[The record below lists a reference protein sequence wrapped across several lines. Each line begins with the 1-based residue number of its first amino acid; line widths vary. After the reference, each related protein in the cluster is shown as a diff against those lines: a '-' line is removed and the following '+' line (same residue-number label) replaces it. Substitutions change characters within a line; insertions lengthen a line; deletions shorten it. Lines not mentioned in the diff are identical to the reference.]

1 MPETLCKNCGKA
13 TLRNRAGSV
22 TSYFFQ
28 HNYCQ
33 CQKVRPTKE
42 AKPAASQ
49 ANCPVCPSCGKAQ
62 PINSRQGSFTAFLFK
77 ELRCQCKNNATSSAG
92 KSRQSPANRRTHAA
106 DRATQRRQFTESL
119 RSNNAIASEMFERS
133 ILPPG
138 TVIADTFKIK
148 TQIGLGGMGVVYL
161 AEHLAL
167 RRKFALKILSTEFV
181 NEQNW
186 LRFKA
191 EAKILAGLN
200 HSIFVKV
207 YDLGIHDKS
216 LPFYS
221 MDYIEGKSLEEM
233 LLERSSIELPQ
244 ALEIFLQVLDGL
256 AYAHRNGVI
265 HRDIKPGNIMVS
277 TINGATAVRVLDFGI
292 SKLIGSDS
300 RDIQSLTAMGEIFG
314 SPSYMSPEQCSG
326 SAVDARSDIYSIGC
340 TLFEVLTGFVPYQG
354 ETALETVIMHQEH
367 DLPTLSEVAPDKRFP
382 VSIELV
388 LAKCL
393 AKKPGDRYQSAKE
406 LAIDL
411 NRVKEGKD
419 VQNYSSQIAVIA
431 KAPKTSNKILAV
443 ALLSAFLLLV
453 CAFVLL
459 LRSNQVVTTSK
470 TSVVK
475 SNETAEATQGKDA
488 DLLNV
493 MAAKQNQ
500 EHSAAKN
507 ILIESSIFMESSM
520 EQASEDYE
528 YSDRTLDFDNQ

>member
-1 MPETLCKNCGKA
+1 
-13 TLRNRAGSV
+13 
-22 TSYFFQ
+22 
-28 HNYCQ
+28 
-33 CQKVRPTKE
+33 
-42 AKPAASQ
+42 
-49 ANCPVCPSCGKAQ
+49 
-62 PINSRQGSFTAFLFK
+62 
-77 ELRCQCKNNATSSAG
+77 
-92 KSRQSPANRRTHAA
+92 
-106 DRATQRRQFTESL
+106 
-119 RSNNAIASEMFERS
+119 MFARS

-148 TQIGLGGMGVVYL
+148 RQIGLGGMGVVYL

-167 RRKFALKILSTEFV
+167 RRKVALKILSTEFV

-191 EAKILAGLN
+191 EAQILAGLN

-233 LLERSSIELPQ
+233 LVERSSIELPQ
-244 ALEIFLQVLDGL
+244 ALDIFIQVLDGL

-265 HRDIKPGNIMVS
+265 HRDLKPGNIMIS
-277 TINGATAVRVLDFGI
+277 TTNGALAVRVLDFGI

-300 RDIQSLTAMGEIFG
+300 HDIQSLTAMGEIFG

-354 ETALETVIMHQEH
+354 ETALETVIMHQDQ
-367 DLPTLSEVAPDKRFP
+367 DLPSLSEVAPDKQFP
-382 VSIELV
+382 ISIELV

-393 AKKPGDRYQSAKE
+393 AKNPGDRYQSAKE

-411 NRVKEGKD
+411 TRVKEGKN
-419 VQNYSSQIAVIA
+419 VQNYSSQAA
-431 KAPKTSNKILAV
+431 KTAIAPKTSNKPLAV
-443 ALLSAFLLLV
+443 ALLSAFLLIG
-453 CAFVLL
+453 CAFALLL
-459 LRSNQVVTTSK
+459 LRSNQALTTSK
-470 TSVVK
+470 ASAIR
-475 SNETAEATQGKDA
+475 SNETGEATQHKDA

-493 MAAKQNQ
+493 MAAKQSQ
-500 EHSAAKN
+500 EHSAAKTT
-507 ILIESSIFMESSM
+507 LRESSKFMESSM

>member
-1 MPETLCKNCGKA
+1 
-13 TLRNRAGSV
+13 
-22 TSYFFQ
+22 
-28 HNYCQ
+28 
-33 CQKVRPTKE
+33 
-42 AKPAASQ
+42 
-49 ANCPVCPSCGKAQ
+49 
-62 PINSRQGSFTAFLFK
+62 
-77 ELRCQCKNNATSSAG
+77 
-92 KSRQSPANRRTHAA
+92 
-106 DRATQRRQFTESL
+106 
-119 RSNNAIASEMFERS
+119 
-133 ILPPG
+133 
-138 TVIADTFKIK
+138 
-148 TQIGLGGMGVVYL
+148 
-161 AEHLAL
+161 
-167 RRKFALKILSTEFV
+167 
-181 NEQNW
+181 
-186 LRFKA
+186 
-191 EAKILAGLN
+191 
-200 HSIFVKV
+200 
-207 YDLGIHDKS
+207 
-216 LPFYS
+216 
-221 MDYIEGKSLEEM
+221 
-233 LLERSSIELPQ
+233 
-244 ALEIFLQVLDGL
+244 
-256 AYAHRNGVI
+256 
-265 HRDIKPGNIMVS
+265 
-277 TINGATAVRVLDFGI
+277 
-292 SKLIGSDS
+292 
-300 RDIQSLTAMGEIFG
+300 
-314 SPSYMSPEQCSG
+314 
-326 SAVDARSDIYSIGC
+326 
-340 TLFEVLTGFVPYQG
+340 
-354 ETALETVIMHQEH
+354 MHQEH

-475 SNETAEATQGKDA
+475 SNEKAEATQGKDA

-507 ILIESSIFMESSM
+507 ILIESSKFMESSM

>member
-1 MPETLCKNCGKA
+1 
-13 TLRNRAGSV
+13 
-22 TSYFFQ
+22 
-28 HNYCQ
+28 
-33 CQKVRPTKE
+33 
-42 AKPAASQ
+42 
-49 ANCPVCPSCGKAQ
+49 
-62 PINSRQGSFTAFLFK
+62 
-77 ELRCQCKNNATSSAG
+77 
-92 KSRQSPANRRTHAA
+92 
-106 DRATQRRQFTESL
+106 
-119 RSNNAIASEMFERS
+119 MFERS

-167 RRKFALKILSTEFV
+167 HRKFALKILSTEFV

-200 HSIFVKV
+200 HNIFVKV

-233 LLERSSIELPQ
+233 LVERSSIELSK
-244 ALEIFLQVLDGL
+244 ALDIFLQVLDGL

-367 DLPTLSEVAPDKRFP
+367 DLPSLSEVAPEKQFP
-382 VSIELV
+382 ISIELV

-393 AKKPGDRYQSAKE
+393 AKKPADRYQSAKE

-411 NRVKEGKD
+411 TRVKEGKD
-419 VQNYSSQIAVIA
+419 VQNYAGQIAVIA
-431 KAPKTSNKILAV
+431 KAPKTSNKSLAV

-453 CAFVLL
+453 CVFVLL
-459 LRSNQVVTTSK
+459 LRSNQALTSSK
-470 TSVVK
+470 IIAIR
-475 SNETAEATQGKDA
+475 SNETAEGPQHKDA

-500 EHSAAKN
+500 EQSAAKN
-507 ILIESSIFMESSM
+507 TLIESSKFMESSM